1 MAEAQESRVASR
13 GESSRGKHARMTRDF
28 EEFSR
33 ARGVD
38 PRVVTPEFDSHLANF
53 YRCRLG
59 QFQLREATAKAI
71 SAAMTDYF
79 GGLGR
84 DGPWQTGRDAA
95 GNAFC
100 SGHPNRS
107 QAVADVKRQHLKS
120 LAASGSITMPVDP
133 LEIGHVAAYFET
145 HLDGS
150 GAIDTTKLADYC
162 LAVMA
167 MNLMLR
173 FDEVSKIRYVSF
185 SFLFSALCAALW
197 LRLSYA
203 RVFSLLFSWRCLFLY
218 VLQANAYFVL
228 LGVVLNFLSREHV
241 RRSRDQLGNLTFVVD
256 IREKTK
262 GKVRGQR
269 YRLESWPGFGGDPR
283 VDPVLSL
290 GTYLLVRGEE
300 PGFLFAAMKR
310 ERSGNLFMDVSKRL
324 DADAFLGRFRTDLCE
339 AGVDAA
345 EWIGTHSF
353 KRGGVQLLRQLGVD
367 DCTIK
372 ARGRW
377 VTMAAYWAYVS
388 DNNRPEKRFT
398 YVSPVAALVD
408 AIAQGGAA
416 PGTKLHSLMV
426 EAVNRG

>member
-1 MAEAQESRVASR
+1 MKRRRVDGRSRGRVGADWCTPTCSGEYNPVAEARESRVASR

-38 PRVVTPEFDSHLANF
+38 PLVVTPEFDSHLANF

-107 QAVADVKRQHLKS
+107 QAVADVKRQHLKA
-120 LAASGSITMPVDP
+120 LAASGSITVPVDP

-150 GAIDTTKLADYC
+150 GAVDTIKLADYC

-173 FDEVSKIRYVSF
+173 FDEVSKIR
-185 SFLFSALCAALW
+185 
-197 LRLSYA
+197 
-203 RVFSLLFSWRCLFLY
+203 
-218 VLQANAYFVL
+218 
-228 LGVVLNFLSREHV
+228 EHV
-241 RRSRDQLGNLTFVVD
+241 RRSRDQLGSLTFVVD
-256 IREKTK
+256 IREKTE

-269 YRLESWPGFGGDPR
+269 YRLESWPGLGGDPR

-300 PGFLFAAMKR
+300 PGFLFAAMRR
-310 ERSGNLFMDVSKRL
+310 ERSGNLFMDVSKRM
-324 DADAFLGRFRTDLCE
+324 DADAFLCRFRTDLCE

-388 DNNRPEKRFT
+388 DNNRQEKRFA

-416 PGTKLHSLMV
+416 PGT
-426 EAVNRG
+426 

>member
-1 MAEAQESRVASR
+1 M
-13 GESSRGKHARMTRDF
+13 
-28 EEFSR
+28 
-33 ARGVD
+33 
-38 PRVVTPEFDSHLANF
+38 
-53 YRCRLG
+53 
-59 QFQLREATAKAI
+59 
-71 SAAMTDYF
+71 
-79 GGLGR
+79 
-84 DGPWQTGRDAA
+84 
-95 GNAFC
+95 
-100 SGHPNRS
+100 
-107 QAVADVKRQHLKS
+107 ADVKRQHLKS

-173 FDEVSKIRYVSF
+173 FDEVSKIR
-185 SFLFSALCAALW
+185 
-197 LRLSYA
+197 
-203 RVFSLLFSWRCLFLY
+203 
-218 VLQANAYFVL
+218 
-228 LGVVLNFLSREHV
+228 REHV